1 MSDTLTVAGGGQLPL
16 VGLGTWKI
24 DADIL
29 PDLIVAAVEAG
40 YRHFDCACD
49 YGNEEAVGA
58 GLRKAIETGLCR
70 REDLWITSKLWNTFH
85 RPEHVRA
92 AAERS
97 LRDLQIDYFDLYH
110 IHFPIALEYVSPET
124 RYPPEWFYDPEAAE
138 PAMRPIAVP
147 QTETWQAMQEL
158 KSAGLARHLGVCNFN
173 TSLMREITAATGEKP
188 AVLQVE
194 LHPYLAQ
201 TRLLRYCQQQGIA
214 VTGYSPL
221 GAPSYMP
228 LGMASQDENL
238 LDESTITAIAEA
250 HGKSPGQIALKW
262 NVQRG
267 VAVIPKTSRV
277 ERLAENLAL
286 FDFELSEPQMEAID
300 QLDRH
305 RRFNDPGHFCEAA
318 FGAFFPIYD

>member
-1 MSDTLTVAGGGQLPL
+1 MNDTLTVAGGGKLPL

-24 DADIL
+24 DAAIL
-29 PDLIVAAVEAG
+29 PDLIVAAIEAG
-40 YRHFDCACD
+40 YRHIDCACD

-58 GLRKAIETGLCR
+58 GLQKALQQGLCR
-70 REDLWITSKLWNTFH
+70 REDLWITSKLWNTYH

-124 RYPPEWFYDPEAAE
+124 RYPPAWFFDPSAAE

-147 QTETWQAMQEL
+147 QAETWQAMQEL
-158 KSAGLARHLGVCNFN
+158 KTAGLARHLGVCNFN
-173 TSLMREITAATGEKP
+173 ISLLREITAATLATP

-201 TRLLRYCQQQGIA
+201 TRLIRYCQQQGIA

-221 GAPSYMP
+221 GAPSYVP
-228 LGMASQDENL
+228 LGMATSEEDLLSDE
-238 LDESTITAIAEA
+238 TILAIAEA
-250 HGKSPGQIALKW
+250 HSKTPGQIALKW

-277 ERLAENLAL
+277 QRLAENLAL
-286 FDFELSEPQMEAID
+286 FDFELSEPQMKAIN